1 MVTPLPT
8 PVDTQQLDP
17 TRIVDIDLGAPS
29 TKRALRTM
37 AAEWATRPPFY
48 VVTEAH
54 TLVICA
60 RHADVMELY
69 RDDDRFSTAVPRQP
83 GYEMF
88 DKFFGVRV
96 LAQMDGEAHA
106 RVRRLM
112 TPAFSPKSVKQLAT
126 NIDRA
131 VNRMLDEIDTG
142 ADPQFDLMQDF
153 GNRLIVEVLLTE
165 MLGLSPDQTA
175 TFVRTHRAIPLITYT
190 RAGQQYPDEVVE
202 AFAAARQM
210 IDEIIA
216 ERRSDPGDDMI
227 SELIQARDGT
237 DRLDDTELFDQIF
250 TVCAGAMSGTSGAM
264 SGVLYTLMSNPEVI
278 ATLVEEPEL
287 IPGAIEECQRWHSG
301 YLTFPRFA
309 QRDTEIGGTP
319 ILAGMVVRACPAA
332 AHMDPTVYPEPLT
345 FDVDRKPK
353 TVAFGAGPHLCIGQR
368 LAKLA
373 MERAITLLLDRYPTI
388 SFADPEYVPDYGGSV
403 GEMRI
408 ASMPV
413 VRAG

>member
-8 PVDTQQLDP
+8 PVAVQQLDP
-17 TRIVDIDLGAPS
+17 NRIVDIDLGAPS
-29 TKRALRTM
+29 TKRSLRYLS
-37 AAEWATRPPFY
+37 AEWATRPPFY
-48 VVTEAH
+48 VVTEVH

-69 RDDDRFSTAVPRQP
+69 RDDDRFSTAVPRRA

-112 TPAFSPKSVKQLAT
+112 TPAFSPKSVKRLEA
-126 NIDRA
+126 NIERA
-131 VNRMLDEIDTG
+131 VNRMLDHID
-142 ADPQFDLMQDF
+142 ARDEPAFDLMQDF

-165 MLGLSPDQTA
+165 MLELTPEQTA
-175 TFVRTHRAIPLITYT
+175 IFVRTHRSIPLITYT
-190 RAGQQYPDEVVE
+190 EAGQQYPDEVIA
-202 AFAAARQM
+202 AFGAARRM
-210 IDEIIA
+210 IDDIIV
-216 ERRSDPGDDMI
+216 ERRATPGDDMI

-264 SGVLYTLMSNPEVI
+264 SGVLYTLLSKPEVI
-278 ATLVEEPEL
+278 AALVEDPQL
-287 IPGAIEECQRWHSG
+287 IPGAIDECQRWHSG

-309 QRDTEIGGTP
+309 QRDTEIGGTR
-319 ILAGMVVRACPAA
+319 ILTGMVVRACPAA
-332 AHMDPTVYPEPLT
+332 AHMDPTVYPDPLR
-345 FDVDRKPK
+345 FDIHRQPK
-353 TVAFGAGPHLCIGQR
+353 TIAFGAGPHLCIGQR

-373 MERAITLLLDRYPTI
+373 MDRAVTMLLDRYPTI
-388 SFADPEYVPDYGGSV
+388 AFADPEYVPEYGGSV

-413 VRAG
+413 VRAS